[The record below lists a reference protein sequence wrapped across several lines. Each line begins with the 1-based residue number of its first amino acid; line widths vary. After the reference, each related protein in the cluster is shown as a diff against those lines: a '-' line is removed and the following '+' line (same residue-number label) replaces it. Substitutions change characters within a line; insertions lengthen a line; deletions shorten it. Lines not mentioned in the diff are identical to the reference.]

1 MIRHEQP
8 QSRWKLF
15 YNLSD
20 LRAMR
25 MLPQASA
32 TLYALGLLS
41 LSPLSFSIASAQE
54 ASAGRAERV
63 SISARDAVRV
73 NYGRKEWNRDPLKI
87 DSATLFM
94 REGDTGRVV
103 QIELEETAPDASVF
117 SGIYSISFRDLEGF
131 RVEFY
136 APSWEDMKTED
147 ARLKFVQKVAQREVR
162 RNPFVMR
169 RDRTGLQNIEVFDTA
184 DQARSAFRAYQSEQQ
199 LLVAL
204 QNRLEKKDQVL
215 DTAQLAMEQEE
226 LEIASKNLA
235 ERVRLGQLETQRLAE
250 LTRAFLALSPA
261 ERAQRKKRS
270 QELQAQALAEYRV
283 ERYQQAV
290 DLFGQAIELDPTD
303 RSNFFQ
309 YGVARYKIEQF
320 NRAVVYLELA
330 EGPSVNPVERDFY
343 RGLCFYRLRD
353 SISALSAFQDVEKSN
368 DKVLSPSASFYRGM
382 IYFER
387 KRWTEAKDAFQGV
400 LDKSSDPKL
409 DERAEAYIE
418 QILRLQQFE
427 AERSRRWI
435 LTGTIGEQF
444 DDNVILSSDS
454 ARDQGAA
461 TDAIGYRTLLM
472 GSARYRP
479 IYEADHEFAAQLD
492 VLTMYT
498 VDKSFQRAQA
508 LSNSDPTIV
517 GVTLPWTR
525 KGLLRGKGHKMDIIP
540 GYETTIMSIERNES
554 KSILNSYIL
563 NFQNL
568 LVMNETWFTN
578 INLDMRQDNST
589 LSSSTGD
596 NDATALKVKLSWA
609 NINFPFE
616 DKKKLLLSD
625 VGYTINNSKGKN
637 VFYNRLDLG
646 IGHVRPFYWDS
657 NLNLKLA
664 YYQLAY
670 SQNSNARVDNDIALT
685 VGFSKKFAEQLT
697 GGWTTTYT
705 INNSNVSANQY
716 KKLTSMLTL
725 TMQSAF

>member
-1 MIRHEQP
+1 MTSQKRRQP
-8 QSRWKLF
+8 LVRICFDQMNSWAAPAIGALILLAAPA
-15 YNLSD
+15 YAQDS
-20 LRAMR
+20 A
-25 MLPQASA
+25 AS
-32 TLYALGLLS
+32 
-41 LSPLSFSIASAQE
+41 E
-54 ASAGRAERV
+54 ASGANTPSDRAQRV
-63 SISARDAVRV
+63 SLSARDAVRV

-87 DSATLFM
+87 ESATLFM

-103 QIELEETAPDASVF
+103 QIELEEIAPDASVF
-117 SGIYSISFRDLEGF
+117 SGIYSISFRDLEGI

-136 APSWEDMKTED
+136 APKWVDMNSEA
-147 ARLKFVQKVAQREVR
+147 ARLKFVQKVSQGGVR

-199 LLVAL
+199 LLIAL

-215 DTAQLAMEQEE
+215 DTAELAMEKAE
-226 LEIASKNLA
+226 LEAASKNLA

-250 LTRAFLALSPA
+250 LTRAFLALTPP
-261 ERAQRKKRS
+261 ERAQRKQRS
-270 QELQAQALAEYRV
+270 QELQTQALAEYRA
-283 ERYQQAV
+283 ERYPNAV
-290 DLFGQAIELDPTD
+290 ELFGQAIELEPTD

-330 EGPSVNPVERDFY
+330 EGPSVNPIERDFY
-343 RGLCFYRLRD
+343 KGLCFYRLRD
-353 SISALSAFQDVEKSN
+353 SISAISAFQDVEKTN
-368 DKVLSPSASFYRGM
+368 DPTLSPSASFYRGM
-382 IYFER
+382 IFFER
-387 KRWTEAKDAFQGV
+387 KRWSEAKDAFQAV

-409 DERAEAYIE
+409 DERAEGFIE

-427 AERSRRWI
+427 AERARRWI

-454 ARDQGAA
+454 ARDQGSA
-461 TDAIGYRTLLM
+461 TDAIGYRTLLV

-479 IYEADHEFAAQLD
+479 IYEADREFAAQLD

-508 LSNSDPTIV
+508 LTNSDPTII
-517 GVTLPWTR
+517 GLTLPWTR

-540 GYETTIMSIERNES
+540 GYETTIMSIENNQS

-568 LVMNETWFTN
+568 LVINETWFTN
-578 INLDMRQDNST
+578 INLDLRQDNST
-589 LSSSTGD
+589 LTSSTGD
-596 NDATALKVKLSWA
+596 NDATALKAKLSWA

-616 DKKKLLLSD
+616 DKKKLLMTD
-625 VGYTINNSKGKN
+625 VGYTINNAKGKN
-637 VFYNRLDLG
+637 VFFNRLDLG
-646 IGHVRPFYWDS
+646 IGHVRPFYWNS

-685 VGFSKKFAEQLT
+685 LGFSKKVSEQLT

-716 KKLTSMLTL
+716 KKITSMLTL